1 MTNSSY
7 LSSKVVPDFCDLV
20 YISVR
25 AIDIYVIPLISDNT
39 YVVFYISICITPLIC
54 SISQVHQPNLLHL
67 FAIKMPD
74 LSVTPERLCFTQW
87 Y

>member
-7 LSSKVVPDFCDLV
+7 LISKVVPDFCDLV

-39 YVVFYISICITPLIC
+39 FGGIL
-54 SISQVHQPNLLHL
+54 HQYLYYT
-67 FAIKMPD
+67 IDM
-74 LSVTPERLCFTQW
+74 
-87 Y
+87 

>member
-39 YVVFYISICITPLIC
+39 FVIFTSVY
-54 SISQVHQPNLLHL
+54 LHYT
-67 FAIKMPD
+67 IDM
-74 LSVTPERLCFTQW
+74 
-87 Y
+87 